1 MIKIRCPKCEH
12 IVGEVDGERITTS
25 VATRGRGRREI
36 TAWSKA
42 EFRCDDC
49 GHLWLFVTSGP
60 DSARKLPEERA
71 A

>member
-1 MIKIRCPKCEH
+1 MTKIRCPKCEH

-49 GHLWLFVTSGP
+49 GHLWLFQTT
-60 DSARKLPEERA
+60 DAARDTDA
-71 A
+71 ARNKAA